1 MTVSEITAAKAE
13 FALALH
19 DAGLDVKD
27 YVPGRVNPPVVI
39 IAPGTPYLTPET
51 IGNEYE
57 MNLELKCVAMTADNE
72 LATNSLDLL
81 IEQVVHAIASIR
93 YVRFKTVG
101 QPYALDTN
109 NASYLSADVSVALS
123 ITL

>member
-19 DAGLDVKD
+19 DAGLDVMD
-27 YVPGRVNPPVVI
+27 FVPGRVNPPVVL
-39 IAPGTPYLTPET
+39 IAPATPYLVPET
-51 IGNEYE
+51 VGNEYE
-57 MNLELKCVAMTADNE
+57 MNLDLKCIAMTADNE

-81 IEQVVHAIASIR
+81 IEQVVHAIADIR

-101 QPYALDTN
+101 QPYSLETN
-109 NASYLSADVSVALS
+109 NASYLSADVSVSLS

>member
-13 FALALH
+13 FALALN
-19 DAGLDVKD
+19 DAGLDVMD

-39 IAPGTPYLTPET
+39 ISPATPYLTPET
-51 IGNEYE
+51 VGNEYE
-57 MNLELKCVAMTADNE
+57 LNLELKCVAMTADND

-81 IEQVVHAIASIR
+81 IEQTIHAITSIR

-101 QPYALDTN
+101 QPYALETG

>member
-19 DAGLDVKD
+19 DAGIDVMD

-39 IAPGTPYLTPET
+39 IAPGTPYLVPET
-51 IGNEYE
+51 VGNEYE

-93 YVRFKTVG
+93 YVRFKMVG
-101 QPYALDTN
+101 QPYALEAN
-109 NASYLSADVSVALS
+109 NASYLSSDVSVALS